1 MNLAVEYNNNNK
13 NLSLTSDSLS
23 LSTDNRS
30 IKVIRNK
37 KLC

>member
-1 MNLAVEYNNNNK
+1 MKLAVEYNNNK
-13 NLSLTSDSLS
+13 NLLLTSDSLS

-37 KLC
+37 KLS

>member
-1 MNLAVEYNNNNK
+1 MKLAVEYNNNNK

-30 IKVIRNK
+30 IKVIRHK
-37 KLC
+37 KLS

>member
-1 MNLAVEYNNNNK
+1 MKFAVEYNNNNK

-37 KLC
+37 TLS

>member
-1 MNLAVEYNNNNK
+1 MKLAVEYNNNNK

-37 KLC
+37 NLS

>member
-37 KLC
+37 TLS

>member
-37 KLC
+37 KLS

>member
-1 MNLAVEYNNNNK
+1 MKLAVEYNNNNK

-37 KLC
+37 KLS

>member
-1 MNLAVEYNNNNK
+1 MKLAGEYNNNK
-13 NLSLTSDSLS
+13 NLLLASDSLS

-37 KLC
+37 KLS

>member
-1 MNLAVEYNNNNK
+1 MKLAVEYNNKK

-37 KLC
+37 NLS